1 MTIHQMKRKN
11 RAMRG
16 LPNAGDVRGGYV
28 AVSTYGSRVLA
39 VPKDRALKFTAEEW
53 NEMAGKEGLK

>member
-11 RAMRG
+11 RAIRG

-28 AVSTYGSRVLA
+28 VSSTYGSNVLA
-39 VPKDRALKFTAEEW
+39 VPKELAVKFTLQEW
-53 NEMAGKEGLK
+53 NEMVKKEEVK